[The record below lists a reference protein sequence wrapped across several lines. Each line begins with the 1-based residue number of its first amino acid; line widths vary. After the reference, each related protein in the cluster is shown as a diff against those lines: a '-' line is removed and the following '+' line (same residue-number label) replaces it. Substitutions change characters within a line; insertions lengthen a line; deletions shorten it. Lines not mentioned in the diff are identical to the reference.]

1 MDPAVLHTTD
11 FSHISNTLD
20 TSVLH
25 LAGYLVLAHVTC
37 PLLTQVWRRDCSCF
51 SGLECRVFSE
61 WRVWRVFS
69 WILVSLTQ
77 LDSGSYVLTQRW
89 ILLFCTINMSST
101 RLAFST
107 SATHH
112 GVGAVKPLRCLSRYC
127 SGLSRKHGR
136 VHRLRR
142 RRKVVGLSL
151 WHVLCR
157 EGWQTGGWFMYVVC
171 CIAALAWLW
180 MNSKGGSKQEGCRIP
195 GGFRESVIFEIKLSL
210 KLVYCVTR
218 E

>member
-1 MDPAVLHTTD
+1 M
-11 FSHISNTLD
+11 F
-20 TSVLH
+20 
-25 LAGYLVLAHVTC
+25 
-37 PLLTQVWRRDCSCF
+37 
-51 SGLECRVFSE
+51 FSE

-69 WILVSLTQ
+69 WILVSLTVTQ

-89 ILLFCTINMSST
+89 ILFFCTINMSST

-127 SGLSRKHGR
+127 SGLSCKHGR

-142 RRKVVGLSL
+142 RQKVVGLLL

-171 CIAALAWLW
+171 CSRLLPGFAWIPREAA
-180 MNSKGGSKQEGCRIP
+180 SKNAVRFP
-195 GGFRESVIFEIKLSL
+195 GERKYL
-210 KLVYCVTR
+210 KRNCLLILFIV
-218 E
+218 